1 MIEMMT
7 NYIAVK
13 RDEPKEQTSGGLFLS
28 RKEDQWMG
36 TVRHVGPGPRDEK
49 TGEFQPMDV
58 KPGDR
63 ILFMRHGTD
72 TLHEG
77 GEKLDLMR
85 IDKVLAIIEDSP
97 CNTPA
102 DIAA

>member
-13 RDEPKEQTSGGLFLS
+13 RDEAKEKTSGGLILS
-28 RKEDQWMG
+28 RKEDQWTG

-49 TGEFQPMDV
+49 TGEFQPMEV
-58 KPGDR
+58 KAGDR

-72 TLHEG
+72 KQDVD
-77 GEKLDLMR
+77 GEELDLMR
-85 IDKVLAIIEDSP
+85 IDKVLAIIEGEP